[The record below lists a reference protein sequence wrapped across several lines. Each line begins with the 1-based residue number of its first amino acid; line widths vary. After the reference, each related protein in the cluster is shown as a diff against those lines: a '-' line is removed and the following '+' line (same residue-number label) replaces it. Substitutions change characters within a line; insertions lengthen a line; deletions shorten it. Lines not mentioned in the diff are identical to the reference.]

1 MNDRV
6 AELEAQLEKLQ
17 RSVGGLQV
25 SNHVLDWLILHRD
38 ALGLDLRESL
48 TAVLKKA
55 VKELES

>member
-17 RSVGGLQV
+17 KSVGGLHV
-25 SNHVLDWLILHRD
+25 SNRVLDWLILHRD
-38 ALGLDLRESL
+38 LAPELRASL
-48 TAVLKKA
+48 SQVLQKA